1 MCFDDYDSYL
11 KYAYGNHYMELPP
24 VEKIK
29 PHIITFPNCHLGTYL
44 ERKSDLKDFDYEQ
57 MKLGK
62 LYLQKGI
69 TK

>member
-29 PHIITFPNCHLGTYL
+29 PHINVSELSFGNI
-44 ERKSDLKDFDYEQ
+44 S
-57 MKLGK
+57 GK
-62 LYLQKGI
+62 EE
-69 TK
+69 